1 MHAAPERSQRGS
13 VRTPTRA
20 GSFRYETRD
29 DSWWWSDDVYRLHGF
44 EPHEVV
50 PTTALVLAHKHPDDR
65 DAARALL
72 HGAAAG
78 RSPFASVHRIMDAT
92 GRARVVAFVG
102 QGEAAGGIGRTT
114 TLTGYF
120 VDLTDDV
127 AERSRDEANR
137 DIAASAAHRAQIEQA
152 KGIVA
157 FAYGIDP
164 ESAFGV
170 LRAASNNGNVPIR
183 EIASQVVARV
193 REFRGDPYRVCE
205 YLAEAAGLPLPR

>member
-1 MHAAPERSQRGS
+1 MHSAANRRD
-13 VRTPTRA
+13 RTSLQAGTQVGAFTYDARA
-20 GSFRYETRD
+20 D
-29 DSWWWSDDVYRLHGF
+29 AWWWSDEVYRLHGF

-65 DAARALL
+65 DGARRVLEEATV
-72 HGAAAG
+72 GD
-78 RSPFASVHRIMDAT
+78 RPFGSVHRIMDAT
-92 GRARVVAFVG
+92 GRPRVVALVG
-102 QGEAAGGIGRTT
+102 RRRPGAPEAASV
-114 TLTGYF
+114 LEGYF
-120 VDLTDDV
+120 LDLTEEV
-127 AERSRDEANR
+127 AERSRSEANR
-137 DIAASAAHRAQIEQA
+137 DIAASAAHRAHIEQA

-183 EIASQVVARV
+183 DLAAHVVERV
-193 REFRGDPYRVCE
+193 TTFRGDPYRVCE

>member
-1 MHAAPERSQRGS
+1 MHAAPERPQHAS
-13 VRTPTRA
+13 VRTPARV
-20 GSFRYETRD
+20 GSFKYQLSE

-44 EPHEVV
+44 EPHDVV

-65 DAARALL
+65 DAARAVL
-72 HGAAAG
+72 HDAAAG
-78 RSPFASVHRIMDAT
+78 RGPFASVHRIMDAT
-92 GRARVVAFVG
+92 GRPRVVAFVG
-102 QGEAAGGIGRTT
+102 QGQGASGAGRVT

-120 VDLTDDV
+120 VDLTEEV

>member
-1 MHAAPERSQRGS
+1 M
-13 VRTPTRA
+13 
-20 GSFRYETRD
+20 
-29 DSWWWSDDVYRLHGF
+29 YRLHGF

-65 DAARALL
+65 DVARRLLDDAACSDA
-72 HGAAAG
+72 
-78 RSPFASVHRIMDAT
+78 PFGSVHRIMDAT

-102 QGEAAGGIGRTT
+102 RRRPCAPEEGAVVE
-114 TLTGYF
+114 GYF
-120 VDLTDDV
+120 LDVTDEV
-127 AERSRDEANR
+127 AERSRSEANR
-137 DIAASAAHRAQIEQA
+137 DIAASAAHRAHIEQA

-157 FAYGIDP
+157 FAYGVDP

-183 EIASQVVARV
+183 DLAAQVVERAAS
-193 REFRGDPYRVCE
+193 FRGDPYRVCE

>member
-1 MHAAPERSQRGS
+1 MPNAPERPERSPS
-13 VRTPTRA
+13 VRTRRPVGQFSYDA
-20 GSFRYETRD
+20 GTD
-29 DSWWWSDDVYRLHGF
+29 TWWWSDDVFRLHGF

-65 DAARALL
+65 DAARAVLRE
-72 HGAAAG
+72 ATATRA
-78 RSPFASVHRIMDAT
+78 PFASVHRIMDAT

-102 QGEAAGGIGRTT
+102 QSRTDGTAAV
-114 TLTGYF
+114 TGYF
-120 VDLTDDV
+120 LDLTDEV

-137 DIAASAAHRAQIEQA
+137 EIAASAAHRAQIEQA

-157 FAYGIDP
+157 FAYGIDA

-183 EIASQVVARV
+183 EIASRVVARV
-193 REFRGDPYRVCE
+193 RSFRGDPYRVCE